1 LICRTWNLPAE
12 DSGKTKGVFGQQA
25 FVNGVYSIKTSQI
38 INYQCDASQL
48 IKIDSNG
55 NWSIR
60 ALSLGMPPGTSL
72 VAPLK
77 INEMCIWI
85 RAEYKIAGLI
95 PRSFTSAIPPQRR
108 LSETSI
114 EPVPPPQRLTTGGDT
129 ISMRRALPDQIRACR
144 RRAETCGREIMH
156 IAANRLVTASLVVF
170 TTLTAMQAKA
180 ADVEATSAVDAVTVY
195 PDGASV
201 TRAITADIAS
211 GDNTLVIKD
220 FPLTLDPS
228 SLRVEGEAGA
238 RLTIGAID
246 TRQPRAVPPV
256 DLPELDKRIEAL
268 KDERANLQ
276 GVIAAATARRKFAVR
291 FAETSPAGIGDKGEA
306 RPVAEWRAA
315 FAAVAEEVASADS
328 AIRDAQRKQRDIDRE
343 VARLESD
350 RAIKPPSRLEVRIDL
365 AAPAATKA
373 TLRVTY
379 AVRAARWTPLYDAR
393 LDTGA
398 KDRKPA
404 LELVRRAEI
413 TQTTGEDW
421 SDVALS
427 VSTVRSARGGNAPEL
442 NSLIVQYPP
451 AAPPAPASTVV
462 GGFGRDDGL
471 KQDSH
476 SRAMAKALE
485 QTAEKAD
492 EQQAVA
498 EVSGFQVVFK
508 IPGRVSLGASE
519 GAKSLRV
526 STATIAP
533 DLAVRSVPL
542 IDPTAFLE
550 ASFRQAE
557 DAPLLPGRVA
567 LYRDGVFI
575 GRGQM
580 AAASKDE
587 TVRLGFGADDKVKV
601 ERSVVKRNE
610 GSAGLILTTSKTDE
624 RAFKTVIR
632 NGHDFPIRIAIE
644 DQLPVSENE
653 DIQVETL
660 PSTTPPTAT
669 NLRDKRGVLEWVFE
683 AKPGEVRDI
692 AFAWRV
698 RWPKDKGVVMMPAG

>member
-1 LICRTWNLPAE
+1 MRIVAN
-12 DSGKTKGVFGQQA
+12 
-25 FVNGVYSIKTSQI
+25 
-38 INYQCDASQL
+38 
-48 IKIDSNG
+48 
-55 NWSIR
+55 
-60 ALSLGMPPGTSL
+60 SLVTTSL
-72 VAPLK
+72 VILA
-77 INEMCIWI
+77 
-85 RAEYKIAGLI
+85 
-95 PRSFTSAIPPQRR
+95 
-108 LSETSI
+108 
-114 EPVPPPQRLTTGGDT
+114 
-129 ISMRRALPDQIRACR
+129 
-144 RRAETCGREIMH
+144 
-156 IAANRLVTASLVVF
+156 
-170 TTLTAMQAKA
+170 TLAAMQAKA
-180 ADVEATSAVDAVTVY
+180 ADVEAASAVDAVTVY

-201 TRAITADIAS
+201 TRAITADVPN

-246 TRQPRAVPPV
+246 TRRPRAAPPV
-256 DLPELDKRIEAL
+256 DLPEIDKRIEAL
-268 KDERANLQ
+268 KDERANLD
-276 GVIAAATARRKFAVR
+276 GAIAAATARRKFAER
-291 FAETSPAGIGDKGEA
+291 FAEASPVGIGDKGEA
-306 RPVAEWRAA
+306 RPIADWRVA
-315 FAAVAEEVASADS
+315 FAAVAEEVATADS
-328 AIRDAQRKQRDIDRE
+328 AIRDAERKQRDIDRE
-343 VARLESD
+343 VARLESN
-350 RAIKPPSRLEVRIDL
+350 RAIKPPSKLEVRIDL
-365 AAPAATKA
+365 AAAAATKA

-421 SDVALS
+421 SNVALS
-427 VSTVRSARGGNAPEL
+427 VSTVRSARGGKAPEL
-442 NSLIVQYPP
+442 NSLIVQYPSPPRP
-451 AAPPAPASTVV
+451 AAPASAALDT
-462 GGFGRDDGL
+462 L
-471 KQDSH
+471 KQESQ
-476 SRAMAKALE
+476 SRAMAKASE
-485 QTAEKAD
+485 PAAEKAD

-498 EVSGFQVVFK
+498 EVGGFQVVFK

-550 ASFRQAE
+550 ASFVQSE

-567 LYRDGVFI
+567 IYRDGVFV

-580 AAASKDE
+580 MAAGKDE
-587 TVRLGFGADDKVKV
+587 KVRLGFGADDKVKV

-653 DIQVETL
+653 DIQVEML
-660 PSTTPPTAT
+660 PATTPPTAT
-669 NLRDKRGVLEWVFE
+669 NLRDKRGVLEWAFE